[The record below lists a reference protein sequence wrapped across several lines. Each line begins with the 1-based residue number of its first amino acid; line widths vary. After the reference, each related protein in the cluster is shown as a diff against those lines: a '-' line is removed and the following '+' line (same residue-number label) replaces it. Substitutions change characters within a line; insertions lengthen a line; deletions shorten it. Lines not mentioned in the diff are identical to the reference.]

1 MPGALAVVGSNPT
14 GPIESSV
21 QSPIILKYP
30 LSNQVHHGTKR
41 DLYDRP
47 KRPADWI
54 KRVN

>member
-30 LSNQVHHGTKR
+30 LSNQVHHGTNEIYMIDQK
-41 DLYDRP
+41 DRRIGL
-47 KRPADWI
+47 KE
-54 KRVN
+54 